1 MMFFKKKT
9 EVSSA
14 NDSLTKLASIGVILP
29 MYVEVGTIETK
40 KMLENDKNRGT
51 ITYHLFE
58 DGNNLRTYATTFN
71 VQSGNMEEM
80 QASYIYLL
88 FISTKNDIFS
98 NSVVPWLNGKD
109 DATVQTY
116 DEVVKYN
123 MMVRLSR

>member
-9 EVSSA
+9 EVNSTNA
-14 NDSLTKLASIGVILP
+14 TLDNLVTIGVTLP
-29 MYVEVGTIETK
+29 MYVEVGTIDTK
-40 KMLENDKNRGT
+40 KILENDKNHGT

-58 DGNNLRTYATTFN
+58 DANSLRTYSTTFN
-71 VQSGNMEEM
+71 VQSGSMAEM
-80 QASYIYLL
+80 QASYMYLL

-98 NSVVPWLNGKD
+98 NSVVPWLNGRD
-109 DATVQTY
+109 DASVQTH